1 MPTAKT
7 AKKPAKKIEEYLG
20 TGRRKNSTAR
30 VRLRPGK
37 GDIRINHKT
46 AEDYFGRARDRIM
59 LTGPLVITDTTDK
72 FDMVVTVRGGGNTGQ
87 AGAIRMGVARALL
100 NFDETFRPT
109 LRKNGDLTR
118 DSRMV
123 ESKKTGFRKA
133 RKKEQY
139 SKR

>member
-1 MPTAKT
+1 MATAKT
-7 AKKPAKKIEEYLG
+7 AKKPAKKLEEYLG

-37 GDIRINHKT
+37 GEVRINHKT
-46 AEDYFGRARDRIM
+46 AEEYFGRERDRIM
-59 LTGPLVITDTTDK
+59 LNGPLVITETTGK
-72 FDMVVTVRGGGNTGQ
+72 FDMVITVRGGGNTGQ
-87 AGAIRMGVARALL
+87 AGAIRMGVARALV
-100 NFDETFRPT
+100 NFDESLQPT

-133 RKKEQY
+133 RRKEQY